1 MGISTMEQWI
11 CIHGHFYQPPREN
24 PWLEDIEIQDSAY
37 PYQNWNERIAAE
49 CYAPNAASRI
59 LDGEGKIIKIANNYA
74 RISFNF
80 GPTLLNWLRFREP
93 SAYREIL
100 EADQLSKKYFN
111 GHGSAIAQAYN
122 HLILPLASRRDKETQ
137 IKWGIQDFVF
147 HFGRQPEGM
156 WLPETAVDME
166 SLELMAEHGIKFVIL
181 APHQAKRARKIGDA
195 TWKEIGPGGINPLVP
210 YQVYLPSN
218 RKSLAV
224 FFYHGPVSHA
234 VAFENLLDNGE
245 RFARRLLSGF
255 SSAGPA
261 AQLVSIAT
269 DGETYGH
276 HHHHGD
282 MALSYALNFMQQQDG
297 IRLTN
302 YGEFLEHYPPTWEVE
317 IRDDTSWSCVHGV
330 ERWRSNCGCN
340 SGGRPGWSQ
349 SWRTPL
355 RLAFDWLRDT
365 LTSQYEANARLFLK
379 DPWTARNAYISVLLQ
394 RNEETREAF
403 LAEQAIR
410 PLNPAEQIT
419 VFKLLELQRN
429 LMLMYTS
436 CGWFFDD
443 ISGIETVQVIQ
454 YAARAIQLAY
464 ELFGS
469 TLEPRFLDFLR
480 QAKSNLPEHQDGAY
494 IYEHY
499 VKPRV
504 IDLLNVGAHFA
515 ISSLFEKYETNAQ
528 VYCYSIG
535 QEDRRLLE
543 AGMTKLVLGRA
554 KVTSDITQESAL
566 LNYGVLYF
574 GDHNVNAGVQ
584 NHRSD
589 ELYQEMVNKISEAFR
604 HSDLPGVIRYLDR
617 SFEGTAYSLKQLFQN
632 DQRKILESILI
643 TTLEEIRAEYHHIYE
658 RHAALMQFLKSTSIP
673 LPRPLH
679 TAAEIDLNSS
689 LARAFKADIFNL
701 DYINLVLSEANMLNI
716 VLDSEGLGFE
726 LKRRAERVAE
736 TLQRNPLELRY
747 LQELDA
753 TATVARMV
761 PFEVNLW
768 KVQNIYYRLLN
779 TSYQTIHKLAEK
791 GNETM
796 QQWVSHFDAL
806 GDKLRMRRGA

>member
-1 MGISTMEQWI
+1 MEQWI

-436 CGWFFDD
+436 CGWFF
-443 ISGIETVQVIQ
+443 
-454 YAARAIQLAY
+454 
-464 ELFGS
+464 
-469 TLEPRFLDFLR
+469 
-480 QAKSNLPEHQDGAY
+480 
-494 IYEHY
+494 
-499 VKPRV
+499 
-504 IDLLNVGAHFA
+504 
-515 ISSLFEKYETNAQ
+515 
-528 VYCYSIG
+528 
-535 QEDRRLLE
+535 
-543 AGMTKLVLGRA
+543 
-554 KVTSDITQESAL
+554 
-566 LNYGVLYF
+566 
-574 GDHNVNAGVQ
+574 
-584 NHRSD
+584 
-589 ELYQEMVNKISEAFR
+589 
-604 HSDLPGVIRYLDR
+604 
-617 SFEGTAYSLKQLFQN
+617 
-632 DQRKILESILI
+632 
-643 TTLEEIRAEYHHIYE
+643 
-658 RHAALMQFLKSTSIP
+658 
-673 LPRPLH
+673 
-679 TAAEIDLNSS
+679 
-689 LARAFKADIFNL
+689 
-701 DYINLVLSEANMLNI
+701 
-716 VLDSEGLGFE
+716 
-726 LKRRAERVAE
+726 
-736 TLQRNPLELRY
+736 
-747 LQELDA
+747 
-753 TATVARMV
+753 
-761 PFEVNLW
+761 
-768 KVQNIYYRLLN
+768 
-779 TSYQTIHKLAEK
+779 
-791 GNETM
+791 
-796 QQWVSHFDAL
+796 
-806 GDKLRMRRGA
+806 